1 MRPLSVA
8 VFAIAAVI
16 ATVQGQRSHSFDLG
30 NTTSRDQLS
39 QLGREDVNSA
49 TWTPTSVSVELL
61 PADEL
66 RATVSDRKQI
76 AVHVFVGEVAPPRG
90 RSTNSGDNT
99 TEYGC
104 FTKSV

>member
-76 AVHVFVGEVAPPRG
+76 AVQDR
-90 RSTNSGDNT
+90 
-99 TEYGC
+99 
-104 FTKSV
+104 KSVV